1 MQVNMQNDK
10 ENNID
15 LKTGS
20 PIYKSASKNEK
31 AKLRM
36 RENRKKQTQK
46 DRDKYNE
53 KQKEWYRKRLALS
66 RFAKKSNKPKKEISD
81 LIKSEN
87 IEYNNEKNEYEI
99 KRKIELLS
107 ETAGVKI
114 DTFNQIQNYVSVK
127 RDEYQ
132 RLKSLEAHDRV
143 TISKSEYDYFTTWR
157 DCWYNES
164 DEKIP
169 ILKREYDDFKA
180 WKNCWYN
187 SDKTNP
193 SSGQSFNKSD
203 ADFPNVY
210 YEEDSE
216 KIDGIQYVNTST
228 SSVARLPS
236 KDSGKDNN
244 LSTLSLDSSSSSS
257 PPSSSSNPEIE
268 KENSTKLS
276 PLKTDNAKIDM
287 IEKKDLDKE
296 RTDLISNK
304 PSTTRSSLLRDYDF
318 QIVPDNIRN
327 KKVNNSKIIVRCKA
341 IGKM

>member
-66 RFAKKSNKPKKEISD
+66 RFAKQSNKPKKEISD

-107 ETAGVKI
+107 EKAGVKI

-127 RDEYQ
+127 RDEYL

-143 TISKSEYDYFTTWR
+143 TISKSEYDYFMKRRILTK
-157 DCWYNES
+157 NEQ
-164 DEKIP
+164 
-169 ILKREYDDFKA
+169 IL
-180 WKNCWYN
+180 
-187 SDKTNP
+187 
-193 SSGQSFNKSD
+193 
-203 ADFPNVY
+203 
-210 YEEDSE
+210 
-216 KIDGIQYVNTST
+216 
-228 SSVARLPS
+228 
-236 KDSGKDNN
+236 
-244 LSTLSLDSSSSSS
+244 
-257 PPSSSSNPEIE
+257 
-268 KENSTKLS
+268 
-276 PLKTDNAKIDM
+276 
-287 IEKKDLDKE
+287 
-296 RTDLISNK
+296 
-304 PSTTRSSLLRDYDF
+304 
-318 QIVPDNIRN
+318 
-327 KKVNNSKIIVRCKA
+327 
-341 IGKM
+341 